1 VADDERQAGTGCVG
15 GARKGGIMIIQ
26 HCKGYLQPED
36 IAEIARLFSECPT
49 SHNSYQNDDTVLLV
63 ALLRSPLFKKLK
75 ASLLHDYYVCEA
87 WFIIGEKYNWHSDAH
102 VDVFS
107 DTVLNLWI
115 PYELSPDAEV
125 PVMEYYH
132 EDRAARRRVREAR
145 NLIRALVIA
154 RSLTSKLSRWV
165 DLGPWVERSFAKL
178 SGTQQRAIRQ
188 VEIGDILVLDPSFLH
203 RSGPRKKKVLA
214 IQCVPKN
221 ILPDPRVSSYHSA
234 HTSLVARK
242 ALAAVFLQGQ
252 LESAG
257 EARVPVTG

>member
-1 VADDERQAGTGCVG
+1 
-15 GARKGGIMIIQ
+15 MIVQ

-36 IAEIARLFSECPT
+36 IAEIGRLFRECPT

-63 ALLRSPLFKKLK
+63 ALFRSPLFKKLK
-75 ASLLHDYYVCEA
+75 ASLLRDYYVCEA

-102 VDVFS
+102 VDLFS
-107 DTVLNLWI
+107 DKVLNLWI
-115 PYELSPDAEV
+115 PYEMSPDSDV

-132 EDRAARRRVREAR
+132 EDRAARRRVRETR
-145 NLIRALVIA
+145 SLVRSLIVA
-154 RSLTSKLSRWV
+154 RSLTAKLSRWV
-165 DLGPWVERSFAKL
+165 DLSPWVERLFAKV
-178 SGTQQRAIRQ
+178 SRTQQRAIRQ
-188 VEIGDILVLDPSFLH
+188 VELGDILLLDPSFLH

-214 IQCVPKN
+214 IQCVPKS

-257 EARVPVTG
+257 EAGAPVTDEPESR